1 MYDIAVENYNTDP
14 SLPER
19 KRHEIQENKLS
30 LQNTVQ
36 SYLFSSYRSNNPKI
50 THFYNNMSYS
60 GVPVWALFEV
70 LNMGDFGKLLSC
82 LTYDVRDAITRKLGL
97 NISVDTNRALI
108 YKFIYCLK
116 DLRNAIAHND
126 VVFDSRFKRFNSSKA
141 MEECIKQDVG
151 LSYMNFDKIDD
162 YIILVSYYLKLLE
175 VPKTE
180 ITAFI
185 ESFESIV
192 DEYKKSVS
200 EQVSGVVIHPDLNN
214 RINILKKF
222 IQHLKSTQKPGII

>member
-1 MYDIAVENYNTDP
+1 
-14 SLPER
+14 
-19 KRHEIQENKLS
+19 
-30 LQNTVQ
+30 
-36 SYLFSSYRSNNPKI
+36 
-50 THFYNNMSYS
+50 
-60 GVPVWALFEV
+60 
-70 LNMGDFGKLLSC
+70 
-82 LTYDVRDAITRKLGL
+82 
-97 NISVDTNRALI
+97 
-108 YKFIYCLK
+108 
-116 DLRNAIAHND
+116 
-126 VVFDSRFKRFNSSKA
+126 
-141 MEECIKQDVG
+141 
-151 LSYMNFDKIDD
+151 MNFDKIDD